1 MILTGERTGKIFKL
15 SDKVKVRVVACDK
28 KERTIDFEVVGM
40 ESRKK
45 KTKIVKINDRKVK
58 TKRTKKG
65 KINKSNKR
73 QTRRHR

>member
-1 MILTGERTGKIFKL
+1 MTLIGERTGKTFKI
-15 SDKVKVRVVACDK
+15 SDKVKVKVVACDK

-58 TKRTKKG
+58 TKRKKKG
-65 KINKSNKR
+65 KINKSNHR
-73 QTRRHR
+73 RTRRRR

>member
-1 MILTGERTGKIFKL
+1 MKEQEESLNYLI
-15 SDKVKVRVVACDK
+15 ACDK

-45 KTKIVKINDRKVK
+45 KSKIVKINDRKVK

-65 KINKSNKR
+65 KINKSHRKM
-73 QTRRHR
+73 RRRK